1 MYESQ
6 IVEAEDFGFNHYIHH
21 FDELDGDYITFNDE
35 FGCIDVAAECVE
47 EIYWS

>member
-21 FDELDGDYITFNDE
+21 FDEIDEEYIGFNE
-35 FGCIDVAAECVE
+35 EYGCIDAAVDCIE
-47 EIYWS
+47 EIFWS